1 MNGTTIIKVIL
12 TLFYAQQT
20 LIFYWCLMS
29 EKITGIIYTGNLSTL
44 IFICSFFGN
53 MTLGPF
59 KGYID
64 SKINSDNSRKIIAGI
79 IPQVIFG
86 ILVFS
91 IYFES
96 SFFTIL
102 SIILWHLVGMP
113 FISASDSISD
123 EATTYLLK
131 SSSSFAVVQY
141 IGTKIIGRIIFA
153 YINDYYYKYKTFIT
167 IVSLLSSV
175 FGIIIHSLFTLF
187 HETKPEQSNNKSRN
201 NNEIK
206 DISFLLYPPLFM
218 IVFEA
223 IFLDIPLSSLKF
235 IIPRFKLSNEVF
247 MSASFIANM
256 EIITSSIFMLIISNF
271 KIFDRLTFKESWK
284 KYSYL
289 NLLSTIFRVSLT
301 IALVYLT
308 NIQTVTTNDNYFVA
322 TVTRKSITNSSITNY
337 GMLTNVTSSKIRF
350 LILLSI
356 TANASIDAFSSVM
369 VIVLLKSY
377 AKEQKLTYS
386 TLDGWI
392 RLFTY
397 LPIII
402 PFIKRNPYLSFYT
415 SEGYLVNTMVTA
427 LVLYS
432 SIWYWNNQRINS
444 HR

>member
-1 MNGTTIIKVIL
+1 MNGRTIIKIIL
-12 TLFYAQQT
+12 TIFYTQQT

-79 IPQVIFG
+79 VPQLIFC
-86 ILVFS
+86 ILVLS

-96 SFFTIL
+96 LFFTIS
-102 SIILWHLVGMP
+102 SIILWHLIGMP

-131 SSSSFAVVQY
+131 SSSNFAIVQY

-167 IVSLLSSV
+167 IISLLSTV
-175 FGIIIHSLFTLF
+175 FGIIIHTLFTLF
-187 HETKPEQSNNKSRN
+187 HETKSKKLNNEWRKDY
-201 NNEIK
+201 EIK

-235 IIPRFKLSNEVF
+235 IIPRFKILNEVF
-247 MSASFIANM
+247 MSATFMANM
-256 EIITSSIFMLIISNF
+256 EIITSSIFMIIISYS

-284 KYSYL
+284 KYTFL
-289 NLLSTIFRVSLT
+289 HLLSTIFRISVT
-301 IALVYLT
+301 ITLVYLT
-308 NIQTVTTNDNYFVA
+308 NIQKVTTNDNYFVA

-337 GMLTNVTSSKIRF
+337 GMLTNVSSSIIRF

-356 TANASIDAFSSVM
+356 TANASIDAFTSVI

-377 AKEQKLTYS
+377 AKEQRLTYS

-397 LPIII
+397 LPVTI

-415 SEGYLVNTMVTA
+415 SEGYLVYTMVTA
-427 LVLYS
+427 LALYS
-432 SIWYWNNQRINS
+432 CIYYWNNQRINM
-444 HR
+444 HK